1 MDFVLVLLVLLPFVL
16 GILQLGLVLHV
27 RNTVASAAA
36 EGARR
41 AATAESTPAE
51 GLRTAREQ
59 WSAAVSDRFVT
70 GSRIENADIEG
81 AAAYRLVVD
90 VAVPALGLGGPAVA
104 FTVSG
109 SAVLE
114 PRSAGVQQ

>member
-1 MDFVLVLLVLLPFVL
+1 MLVLLVLLPLVL

-27 RNTVASAAA
+27 RNTVTAAA
-36 EGARR
+36 SEGARR
-41 AATAESTPAE
+41 AAAWEATPQD
-51 GLRTAREQ
+51 GLETARDQ

-70 GSRIENADIEG
+70 ASRIEPAVVDG
-81 AAAYRLVVD
+81 ARAYRVVAD

-109 SAVLE
+109 LAIAE
-114 PRSAGVQQ
+114 ADPGAGAP